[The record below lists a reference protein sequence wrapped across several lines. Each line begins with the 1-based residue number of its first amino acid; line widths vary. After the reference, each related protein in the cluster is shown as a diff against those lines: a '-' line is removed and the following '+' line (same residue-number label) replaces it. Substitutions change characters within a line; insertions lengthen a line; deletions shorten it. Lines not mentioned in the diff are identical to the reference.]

1 MGWGKPFRRGVQ
13 SAKSFASDPTR
24 LALAAGTMG
33 MSEIGRFG
41 LNQAQKLGSKA
52 IGYGG
57 QKYHPTNNIYENKV
71 QSYGRPQNSIAMN
84 QAENVQNTL
93 APTRGD
99 WNADGG
105 QGITK
110 YKRSSMG
117 GHYNVDPYAQVQAQ
131 LQDPSMGWTD
141 TNGILAGG
149 KQAHR
154 YAWQQPG
161 FQPQNQNYTPALTPA
176 ETNVVQQAPPMLG
189 GFDFTDGA
197 MPAMNTAS
205 TEGMGFGS
213 DASAT
218 GSFGGTPININMG
231 GSGSSGGSTPA
242 PAPVPM
248 QPPTASI
255 PLSGFYNY

>member
-1 MGWGKPFRRGVQ
+1 MGWGKPFRRTTQ
-13 SAKSFASDPTR
+13 SVKSFVSDPTR
-24 LALAAGTMG
+24 LALAAYTGGNSEKLRTLYNKG
-33 MSEIGRFG
+33 MHY
-41 LNQAQKLGSKA
+41 GSKA

-71 QSYGRPQNSIAMN
+71 QSYGRPQTSIAMN

-93 APTRGD
+93 APTRAD

-117 GHYNVDPYAQVQAQ
+117 GHYNVDPYAQVQSQ

-149 KQAHR
+149 KQAYR
-154 YAWQQPG
+154 YAWEQPG

-176 ETNVVQQAPPMLG
+176 ETNVVQQAPPKFG

-218 GSFGGTPININMG
+218 GSMGGGTPININMG
-231 GSGSSGGSTPA
+231 GSGNSGTSTSTPA

-248 QPPTASI
+248 QPPTARC
-255 PLSGFYNY
+255 L